1 MRSNETLRLEIATEV
16 LENFNSLISSNNFE
30 VNWNDIFIIGPEGA
44 KFGE

>member
-16 LENFNSLISSNNFE
+16 LDNFNSLISSNSFE
-30 VNWNDIFIIGPEGA
+30 VNWNDKFTIGPEGA